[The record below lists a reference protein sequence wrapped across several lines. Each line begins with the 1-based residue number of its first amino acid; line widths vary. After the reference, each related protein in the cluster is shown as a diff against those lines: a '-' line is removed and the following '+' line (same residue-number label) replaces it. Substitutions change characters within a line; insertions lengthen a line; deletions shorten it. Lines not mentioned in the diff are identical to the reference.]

1 MNNKN
6 LKMQMLEDIYLS
18 ENMRLTVVKSYLLH
32 EHKKLFKLNSNDQK
46 EKVNNAVKRLN
57 RPHLNY
63 ISDYM
68 KTKNPDGFI
77 NSLGLKAK
85 WELFHI
91 VSFGIYNKQLWSCVG
106 HPAFAWYHIKN
117 LSPFDC
123 IFESKVGWM
132 KEINYKRPTFSQA
145 LEFAA
150 NKKEILKNI
159 IDTEYDKDSQEDR
172 SKDPIIGRFCDG
184 GKILVHDGNGRLT
197 KIASNIIFRNCQIN
211 KINAFIGRE
220 FRIPNDKD
228 KKVLELFKEEVFII

>member
-85 WELFHI
+85 
-91 VSFGIYNKQLWSCVG
+91 
-106 HPAFAWYHIKN
+106 
-117 LSPFDC
+117 
-123 IFESKVGWM
+123 
-132 KEINYKRPTFSQA
+132 
-145 LEFAA
+145 
-150 NKKEILKNI
+150 
-159 IDTEYDKDSQEDR
+159 
-172 SKDPIIGRFCDG
+172 
-184 GKILVHDGNGRLT
+184 
-197 KIASNIIFRNCQIN
+197 
-211 KINAFIGRE
+211 
-220 FRIPNDKD
+220 
-228 KKVLELFKEEVFII
+228 